1 MIKTIIKLLIVLV
14 ILNATFRVGLV
25 TWNYYQLRDEA
36 QQQLVFGSSTPT
48 TVLHERILQR
58 AADLDIP
65 LAAEDLTVTRDGIRT
80 TAEARYTQP
89 VEYFP
94 SQIYPLELSF
104 TVDALSM
111 TSGAVDQERR

>member
-1 MIKTIIKLLIVLV
+1 VIKTVVKLLIALV
-14 ILNATFRVGLV
+14 ILNATFRTGLV

-36 QQQLVFGSSTPT
+36 QQQLVFGASTPT
-48 TVLHERILQR
+48 AVLHERILRR

-65 LAAEDLTVTRDGIRT
+65 LAPDGLTVTRDGIRT

-89 VEYFP
+89 LEYFP
-94 SQIYPLELSF
+94 NQIYPVDLSF

-111 TSGAVDQERR
+111 TSGAIEQSPR